1 MEETNIYFNAG
12 DLVTINKDLPNK
24 PIMMVVKKETFTFK
38 HDTSSNKRSN
48 LIGIR
53 CIWFTKNYEK
63 QEAVFS
69 TKDLELIK

>member
-1 MEETNIYFNAG
+1 MEENNIYFNAG

-24 PIMMVVKKETFTFK
+24 PIMMVIKKETFTFK
-38 HDTSSNKRSN
+38 HDNQIKKPS

-53 CIWFTKNYEK
+53 CLWFTTNHEK

>member
-1 MEETNIYFNAG
+1 MEESNIYFNAG

-38 HDTSSNKRSN
+38 HDNQNKKPN

-53 CIWFTKNYEK
+53 CIWFTENKEK
-63 QEAVFS
+63 QEAIFS